1 VKFEKRTP
9 RFEKRTPEL
18 RLKLEGWRSRLVLVL
33 AIGGFA
39 VLLGRAFYLQAL
51 DHGFLQ
57 AKGEARYTRVIELPA
72 SRGPVKDRNGQLLA
86 VSTAV
91 ESIWAI
97 PDDLDDVQDA
107 RLRGLATALG
117 ENVADIRQKIANKDR
132 QFVYLKRQISPDQAA
147 KVMALHVPGVFQQR
161 EFRRYY
167 PAGEVMAHVVG
178 FTGIEDSGQEG
189 IELAAQRRLAGMPGS
204 RKVIKD
210 RQFVYLKRQI
220 SPDQAAKVMAL
231 HVPGVFQQ
239 REFRRYYPAGE
250 VMAHVVGF
258 TGIEDNGQ
266 EGIEL
271 AAQRRLAG
279 TPGSRKVIKDR
290 RGRVVEDVE
299 SLRAPRDGQD
309 VTLAIDQRL
318 QFLAHR
324 ELRSAVEVN
333 HAKGGSA
340 VIVDARTG
348 EVLALVNQPDYNPNN
363 RTMVTGRQTRNRSV
377 TDVFEPGS
385 TLKPFTI
392 AAALDDGLVK
402 PDTIIQTAPGKLTIG
417 RATISDSHEHGALTV
432 AQVIQKSSNI
442 GTAKIQLLM
451 PAKRMGT
458 VYEELGFGTPPHTGF
473 PGEARGLLRPWAH
486 WRPIEQATM
495 SYGQGIAVS
504 LLQVARAYTVFTNG
518 GVLLPLSL
526 LRQDAP
532 AIGKRIYSAE
542 TVAQVDRMMEMA
554 VGREGTAPLAQVPGY
569 RVAGKTGTAYKAE
582 RGGYD
587 VHRYVASFV
596 GFAPVSDPRFIVAV
610 MLDEPS
616 AGKHFG
622 GDVSAPV
629 FASVMGAALRMMSVP
644 PDAPQT
650 LNVQAARAGSE
661 G

>member
-1 VKFEKRTP
+1 VKFDKGTP

-91 ESIWAI
+91 ESIWTI
-97 PDDLDDVQDA
+97 PDELDDVEDA
-107 RLRGLATALG
+107 RLRALAKALG
-117 ENVADIRQKIANKDR
+117 ENVADIRQKIAN
-132 QFVYLKRQISPDQAA
+132 
-147 KVMALHVPGVFQQR
+147 
-161 EFRRYY
+161 
-167 PAGEVMAHVVG
+167 
-178 FTGIEDSGQEG
+178 
-189 IELAAQRRLAGMPGS
+189 
-204 RKVIKD
+204 KD

-299 SLRAPRDGQD
+299 SLRPPRDGQD

-324 ELRSAVEVN
+324 ELRAAVEAN
-333 HAKGGSA
+333 RAKGGSA

-363 RTMVTGRQTRNRSV
+363 RTTVTGSQTRNRSV

-392 AAALDDGLVK
+392 AAALDDGLVR
-402 PDTIIQTAPGKLTIG
+402 PETVIQTAPGKLTIG
-417 RATISDSHEHGALTV
+417 RATISDAHPHGALTV

-442 GTAKIQLLM
+442 GTAKIQLMM
-451 PAKRMGT
+451 PPKRMGT
-458 VYEELGFGTPPHTGF
+458 VYEELGFGTAPHTGF

-495 SYGQGIAVS
+495 AYGHGIAVS

-526 LRQDAP
+526 MRQDSQAV
-532 AIGKRIYSAE
+532 GKRVYTAQA
-542 TVAQVDRMMEMA
+542 VAQVDRMMEMA

-569 RVAGKTGTAYKAE
+569 RVAGKTGTAYKADH
-582 RGGYD
+582 GGYD
-587 VHRYVASFV
+587 THRYVASFV